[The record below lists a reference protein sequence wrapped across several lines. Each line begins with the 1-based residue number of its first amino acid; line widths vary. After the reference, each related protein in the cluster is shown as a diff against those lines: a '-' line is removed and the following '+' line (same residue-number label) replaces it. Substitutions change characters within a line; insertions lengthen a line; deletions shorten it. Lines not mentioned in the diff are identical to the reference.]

1 MNQVEKNMTRIFQTG
16 TWNKGLTLIELIVV
30 LFIIS
35 LATAIIIPSLW
46 STEKESLRSEAK
58 HISSTLRYVYNETM
72 SKKEKYLFEI
82 NLDTDMYG
90 FSSNKE
96 SKDFR
101 IKGDG
106 GFKDIII
113 PSLGKLFE
121 GEVIVEFGPLGT
133 EEPIVI
139 HLFSGDTEYTVIFN
153 HITGRSK
160 IIEGYSI

>member
-1 MNQVEKNMTRIFQTG
+1 MKPVEKDMTRIFQTG

-35 LATAIIIPSLW
+35 LSTAIIIPSLW

-58 HISSTLRYVYNETM
+58 HISSTLRYVYNETV
-72 SKKEKYLFEI
+72 SKKDKYLFKI

-90 FSSNKE
+90 FSSKKE
-96 SKDFR
+96 SRSFS
-101 IKGDG
+101 IKGEG
-106 GFKDIII
+106 GFKDVII

-121 GEVIVEFGPLGT
+121 GEVLIEFGLLGT

-139 HLFSGDTEYTVIFN
+139 HLFKGDAEYTVIFN
-153 HITGRSK
+153 NITGRSK